1 MRPTEGAR
9 TQKSDELSQN
19 DMKLYFNDYS
29 ATDFYYRT
37 TRRGGRGGG
46 EQGSDGRDDQDG
58 DPVHPANQTGRP
70 PTADQRMQLVRF

>member
-9 TQKSDELSQN
+9 TQKSDELTQN
-19 DMKLYFNDYS
+19 DMKLYFNDCS
-29 ATDFYYRT
+29 TTDSYYRT
-37 TRRGGRGGG
+37 TRRGGG